1 MYKIIFLTFF
11 LIISSSCLIA
21 DDDLMLPSD
30 APMTTA
36 ENSDPELRSL
46 EWNRYVNKN
55 FVILSIEDS
64 QGLWLCKNAPKL
76 NEWCVSRWGFTP
88 KDLSKEC
95 RMFCVP
101 NNSLLKKL
109 FGLDSP
115 KVEIRKDKD
124 GKTEIMAMWFVL
136 DETRTTPFLP
146 QSLTRIGFSDFSEQN
161 NYTVPFWFMRSAELI
176 NSSAKTSFKN
186 AAEVFEKS
194 EYKNVSL
201 LSCKDLLTTDA
212 KVYQAMPSNKKD
224 CFDSQSVVL
233 CMMLRKEFGEAKLH
247 YFLNVLQG
255 GNLALALKSSY
266 GYESLED
273 FEKKYLLYYRDFSK
287 DLSQDKV
294 PNSYFEVNSF
304 KK

>member
-11 LIISSSCLIA
+11 LIINSSYLIA
-21 DDDLMLPSD
+21 DDLMLPSD
-30 APMTTA
+30 APITTA
-36 ENSDPELRSL
+36 ETSDPELRSL

-101 NNSLLKKL
+101 NSSLLKKL

-146 QSLTRIGFSDFSEQN
+146 QF
-161 NYTVPFWFMRSAELI
+161 LI
-176 NSSAKTSFKN
+176 F
-186 AAEVFEKS
+186 
-194 EYKNVSL
+194 
-201 LSCKDLLTTDA
+201 LSKITISC
-212 KVYQAMPSNKKD
+212 PSG
-224 CFDSQSVVL
+224 L
-233 CMMLRKEFGEAKLH
+233 
-247 YFLNVLQG
+247 
-255 GNLALALKSSY
+255 
-266 GYESLED
+266 
-273 FEKKYLLYYRDFSK
+273 
-287 DLSQDKV
+287 
-294 PNSYFEVNSF
+294 
-304 KK
+304 

>member
-30 APMTTA
+30 APITTA

-136 DETRTTPFLP
+136 DETRTTSFLP

-161 NYTVPFWFMRSAELI
+161 F
-176 NSSAKTSFKN
+176 
-186 AAEVFEKS
+186 
-194 EYKNVSL
+194 
-201 LSCKDLLTTDA
+201 
-212 KVYQAMPSNKKD
+212 
-224 CFDSQSVVL
+224 
-233 CMMLRKEFGEAKLH
+233 
-247 YFLNVLQG
+247 
-255 GNLALALKSSY
+255 
-266 GYESLED
+266 
-273 FEKKYLLYYRDFSK
+273 
-287 DLSQDKV
+287 
-294 PNSYFEVNSF
+294 
-304 KK
+304 